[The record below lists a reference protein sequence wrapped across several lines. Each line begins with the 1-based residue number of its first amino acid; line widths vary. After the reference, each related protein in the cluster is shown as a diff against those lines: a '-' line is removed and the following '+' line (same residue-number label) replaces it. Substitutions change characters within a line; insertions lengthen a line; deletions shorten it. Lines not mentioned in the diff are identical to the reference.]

1 MTQKSSKRTCSVN
14 KRKTIQSNPSPPPP
28 ASKSVIE
35 ETEVAD
41 DESMNINNTTD
52 NSTTS
57 VIKRVVVRRLIP
69 TDSESDEDSEGH
81 SEAHVQ
87 KRQPSRTTSTRGKSP
102 TETAMRSRVVKK
114 SPATRKRALSIT
126 FDSSTDDNDEE
137 TRRYS
142 TAPSP
147 VWQYAVRSEDKSYAT
162 CRLCDKR
169 ISTSNWS
176 TSSLRRHL
184 IQMHNKSELM
194 LSKKHKRNVTPDAP
208 QRVREK
214 FHKLSVEAIIKDS
227 LPFNAFNKPGLS
239 RLIEE
244 AIPGKK
250 NLLARNFT
258 L

>member
-1 MTQKSSKRTCSVN
+1 MNRWISIIPQTTVPHLSSNELSFVDWYRQ
-14 KRKTIQSNPSPPPP
+14 IPSLMRIPRD
-28 ASKSVIE
+28 
-35 ETEVAD
+35 T
-41 DESMNINNTTD
+41 
-52 NSTTS
+52 
-57 VIKRVVVRRLIP
+57 VRLMFKNDSHHEQRLHG
-69 TDSESDEDSEGH
+69 ENH
-81 SEAHVQ
+81 QQ
-87 KRQPSRTTSTRGKSP
+87 KRRCVPELWKNLLRPEKERCQSRSTHAQMTTT
-102 TETAMRSRVVKK
+102 KK
-114 SPATRKRALSIT
+114 HDVTQLS
-126 FDSSTDDNDEE
+126 
-137 TRRYS
+137 
-142 TAPSP
+142 PSP

-214 FHKLSVEAIIKDS
+214 FHKLSVEATIKDS

-258 L
+258 LWSRVL